1 MVVAEPGVVAVVRHP
16 RLAAVEAL
24 IEQAIAERVFPG
36 AVLAVVGP
44 DGLLHLAAYGQISYG
59 PDAPPAAVDTL
70 YDLASLTKVVGT
82 TTAVMRLVERGL
94 LDLDRPVGAD
104 WPAFAVG
111 ERARIR
117 LVHLLTHSA
126 GLPPVFPG
134 HFPVYFRGRTPSR
147 EEIYEE
153 VVRLPLEYPPGT
165 RTVYSDLGFLVLGRL
180 LEALVGPL
188 DIWFWREIFAPLGM
202 VQTGFNPPR
211 AWRARCAPTE
221 LCPWR
226 GRLLIGEV
234 HDECA
239 FAMGGV
245 APHAGLFS
253 VAADLARFARLF
265 LNDGR
270 LDGQPWLHPETI
282 RLFTTRAGLVPGSS
296 RALGWDTPS
305 PTNAA
310 GQRMSPRAFGHTGF
324 TGTSLWVDPER
335 GLAVILLSNR
345 VHPCRQN
352 TRIIAFRPRLHDAVF
367 AALA

>member
-1 MVVAEPGVVAVVRHP
+1 MVAEPGVVAVVRHP
-16 RLAAVEAL
+16 RLGAVEAL

-44 DGLLHLAAYGQISYG
+44 DGLLHLAAYGQLSYG

-153 VVRLPLEYPPGT
+153 VARRPLEYPPGT
-165 RTVYSDLGFLVLGRL
+165 RTVYSDLGFLVLPPAGGSGR
-180 LEALVGPL
+180 AARPLVLAGDLRPPRHGPDRLQSPAGLAGPL
-188 DIWFWREIFAPLGM
+188 RPD
-202 VQTGFNPPR
+202 
-211 AWRARCAPTE
+211 
-221 LCPWR
+221 
-226 GRLLIGEV
+226 
-234 HDECA
+234 
-239 FAMGGV
+239 
-245 APHAGLFS
+245 
-253 VAADLARFARLF
+253 
-265 LNDGR
+265 
-270 LDGQPWLHPETI
+270 
-282 RLFTTRAGLVPGSS
+282 
-296 RALGWDTPS
+296 RALPL
-305 PTNAA
+305 A
-310 GQRMSPRAFGHTGF
+310 GAPA
-324 TGTSLWVDPER
+324 DR
-335 GLAVILLSNR
+335 GG
-345 VHPCRQN
+345 P
-352 TRIIAFRPRLHDAVF
+352 
-367 AALA
+367 